1 MGIIQLQV
9 VDHSVP
15 SDWWKKLVKH
25 FVHAGNE
32 LEIRCW
38 KEETAEIKQAS
49 RYGKPLED
57 GLEISIKG
65 MVTDALLTELL
76 AEAPVDKEAY
86 EKITKYFSI
95 RAKRETFEFSS
106 EHYGTE
112 LYIIGISNED
122 FSFFSQIIAPYA
134 NYLSIY
140 TEESD

>member
-1 MGIIQLQV
+1 M
-9 VDHSVP
+9 
-15 SDWWKKLVKH
+15 KKLVKH

-65 MVTDALLTELL
+65 MVTDALLTELLAELL

-134 NYLSIY
+134 NCLSIY